1 MCEAIKMQRCAYVV
15 GAAWESKRREKVS
28 PCNRR
33 RDVDEAYHQRRVVS
47 VILWPVLLRLTAFAL
62 TNIWTALPAIRF
74 LCFIVAPHLRSTA
87 RHKRTKVP
95 ADRDARALIDSDQ
108 TRGRWERRRW
118 IFPVQSSV
126 AMISRIQLV
135 GNNPQKQTNQQTN
148 KKTLTQ
154 AHMQLNTCK
163 GYFHKSWNDCNV
175 ILLHVLATP
184 DKLTAVVKWDMF
196 S

>member
-28 PCNRR
+28 PCNCR

-62 TNIWTALPAIRF
+62 TNIWTALPAIHF

-148 KKTLTQ
+148 KKKPWPKR
-154 AHMQLNTCK
+154 TCNWIHARDTFTNL
-163 GYFHKSWNDCNV
+163 GM
-175 ILLHVLATP
+175 
-184 DKLTAVVKWDMF
+184 TAM
-196 S
+196 